1 MRKETKTR
9 RSRKQTDRQRSGIT
23 VLSYSVSFQA
33 PFHKKILKKKKKGG
47 EILRRSTSPV
57 FCSCLSL
64 PPSARVTEY
73 YSVSF
78 RERKGGTRLK
88 EKGGGGVG

>member
-1 MRKETKTR
+1 MSLFKLLF
-9 RSRKQTDRQRSGIT
+9 I
-23 VLSYSVSFQA
+23 
-33 PFHKKILKKKKKGG
+33 KKKKKG
-47 EILRRSTSPV
+47 RRKGGKSFTTRLVRYSVPV
-57 FCSCLSL
+57 SL

-88 EKGGGGVG
+88 GWWVEGEGGRRRDVGKLYINSEGFCFLV